1 MRWFLLIILWALDLI
16 DFGLIRWGLVEL
28 ILRNWIWSTFLLG
41 LNWSCILKIYVLL
54 RNTDFR
60 SYRLIVIYLLRR
72 FLLLFFLWLFH
83 NLSLLNLRNT
93 SNFRI
98 NLTRWNIWNFLTI
111 WLLLRLLHLFD
122 SILDWII
129 KLFGS
134 VPNICATILDLT
146 LVFLIFFLFD
156 LTTCLLLLRDL
167 LLTWIWWDICQW
179 ISGRLNILLV
189 RILFRSLYNIL
200 LIRQRLGLIL
210 SWLLISLDWVL
221 TVVILACFWWRGKK
235 EGYHT
240 RSHFWFIILYFNS
253 YLYIPFF
260 VNNIRFLFS
269 NRNSISFF

>member
-1 MRWFLLIILWALDLI
+1 M
-16 DFGLIRWGLVEL
+16 
-28 ILRNWIWSTFLLG
+28 
-41 LNWSCILKIYVLL
+41 

-60 SYRLIVIYLLRR
+60 SYRLIAIYLLRR

-98 NLTRWNIWNFLTI
+98 NLSRWNIWNFLTI
-111 WLLLRLLHLFD
+111 LLLLRLLHLFD
-122 SILDWII
+122 SVLDWII

-146 LVFLIFFLFD
+146 LVFLILFLFD
-156 LTTCLLLLRDL
+156 LTTFLRLLLDL
-167 LLTWIWWDICQW
+167 LLTWIWWDIWLW

-210 SWLLISLDWVL
+210 SRLLISLDWVL
-221 TVVILACFWWRGKK
+221 IVVILASFWWRGKK

-240 RSHFWFIILYFNS
+240 RSHFRFIILYFNV
-253 YLYIPFF
+253 YL
-260 VNNIRFLFS
+260 
-269 NRNSISFF
+269 